1 MADDPFPARSAIA
14 SSQLEQLR
22 RLLAALVP
30 ANSFYTRK
38 FSRAGLT
45 ATVTSLAEFAEKFPF
60 TSKQELADD
69 QCAQPPYG
77 TNLTFPLERYTRFHQ
92 TSGTTGAPLR
102 WLDTPESWNWMV
114 ENWTEI
120 LDAAGATSGDRV
132 FFAFS
137 FGPFIGFWLA
147 YEAAQRIGCLCLP
160 GGGLSS
166 AARLRVMMENDA
178 TVLCCTPT
186 YALRLAEVAAEEKID
201 LRATRIRTIVVAG
214 EPGGSIPALRA
225 RLQERWHGA
234 RVFDHHGMTETGPVT
249 HECPK
254 QPGVLHVLEPAY
266 FAEVIDPSTG
276 KPVASGQRGELVL
289 TTLGR
294 VGSPLL
300 RYRTGDLVKPIPQPS
315 TLRSTAT
322 AEDESTIDHPP
333 CECGRHTLALEGGI
347 LGRTDDMVIVRG
359 VNVFPSAVEDI
370 IRACGDVAEYQVTV
384 STARSLTELSV
395 QIEPTPGCPDPS
407 ALVKRLEKSFEAA
420 LALRVPVKTAPAGTL
435 PRFEMKAKRWV
446 KL

>member
-1 MADDPFPARSAIA
+1 MADDSFPTRSAIA
-14 SSQLEQLR
+14 SSQREQLR
-22 RLLAALVP
+22 RLLTALVP
-30 ANSFYTRK
+30 ANSFYTQK
-38 FSRAGLT
+38 FSWAGVT
-45 ATVTSLAEFAEKFPF
+45 TTVTCLDEFSEKFPF
-60 TSKQELADD
+60 TTKQELADD
-69 QCAQPPYG
+69 QRAQPPYG

-114 ENWTEI
+114 ENWIEI
-120 LDAAGATSGDRV
+120 LRAAGAIAGDRV

-166 AARLRVMMENDA
+166 AARLRVMLDNDA

-201 LRATRIRTIVVAG
+201 LHAARVKTIIVAG

-225 RLQERWHGA
+225 RLEELWHGA

-266 FAEVIDPSTG
+266 LAEVLDPGTG
-276 KPVASGQRGELVL
+276 KPIASGQRGELVL

-294 VGSPLL
+294 IGSPLV
-300 RYRTGDLVKPIPQPS
+300 RYRTGDLVKPIHPS
-315 TLRSTAT
+315 SA
-322 AEDESTIDHPP
+322 IDHQP

-347 LGRTDDMVIVRG
+347 LGRTDDMIIVRG
-359 VNVFPSAVEDI
+359 VNVFPNAVEDI
-370 IRACGDVAEYQVTV
+370 IRACGEVAEYQVTV
-384 STARSLTELSV
+384 STARLLTELSV
-395 QIEPTPGCPDPS
+395 QIEPTPNCVDS
-407 ALVKRLEKSFEAA
+407 LALAKRLEHTFQDAFS
-420 LALRVPVKTAPAGTL
+420 LRVPVTAVAPGTL
-435 PRFEMKAKRWV
+435 PRFEMKAKRWIKV
-446 KL
+446 